1 MNVNQLHAGLP
12 VGRAGAP
19 IATARA
25 AMIML
30 HGRGAMAADILF
42 LANELDV
49 RQVAVLA
56 PQAANSTW
64 YPNRFIAPVATNE
77 PWLTSALQ
85 VVDSLVQELAASG
98 LGAERVFLL
107 GFSQGG
113 CLALEYAARYPRRYA
128 GVIGL
133 SSGLIENGDQPRA
146 YSRFAGRFARVIGL
160 QRRGFPHPRGARRPH
175 GQRAGGPG
183 RGGGQAH
190 LSRHGP
196 HDQPRRD
203 QRHQRADCPGHDGV
217 IESSQQGGANAIA
230 LSGHGPV
237 HRTE

>member
-146 YSRFAGRFARVIGL
+146 YAGSLAGSPVLLGCSDVDFHIPVARVDRTANVL
-160 QRRGFPHPRGARRPH
+160 ADLGAAVDKRIY
-175 GQRAGGPG
+175 PG
-183 RGGGQAH
+183 MDH
-190 LSRHGP
+190 TIN
-196 HDQPRRD
+196 RD
-203 QRHQRADCPGHDGV
+203 E
-217 IESSQQGGANAIA
+217 INAINA
-230 LSGHGPV
+230 LIAQVTTG
-237 HRTE
+237 

>member
-85 VVDSLVQELAASG
+85 VVDGLVQELAASG

-146 YSRFAGRFARVIGL
+146 YAGSLAGSPVLLGCSDVDFHIPVARVDRTANVL
-160 QRRGFPHPRGARRPH
+160 ADLGAAVDKRIY
-175 GQRAGGPG
+175 PG
-183 RGGGQAH
+183 MDH
-190 LSRHGP
+190 TIN
-196 HDQPRRD
+196 RD
-203 QRHQRADCPGHDGV
+203 E
-217 IESSQQGGANAIA
+217 INAINA
-230 LSGHGPV
+230 LIAQVTTG
-237 HRTE
+237 

>member
-19 IATARA
+19 VASARA

-85 VVDSLVQELAASG
+85 VVDGLVQELATNG
-98 LGAERVFLL
+98 LGAERVFVL

-113 CLALEYAARYPRRYA
+113 CLALEYAARHPQRYA

-133 SSGLIENGDQPRA
+133 SSGLIENGDQPRT
-146 YSRFAGRFARVIGL
+146 YSGSLAGTPVLLGCSDVDFHIPVTRVERTAEVLAGL
-160 QRRGFPHPRGARRPH
+160 GAAVDKRIY
-175 GQRAGGPG
+175 PG
-183 RGGGQAH
+183 MDH
-190 LSRHGP
+190 TIN
-196 HDQPRRD
+196 RD
-203 QRHQRADCPGHDGV
+203 E
-217 IESSQQGGANAIA
+217 INAINA
-230 LSGHGPV
+230 LIAQV
-237 HRTE
+237 TAE

>member
-146 YSRFAGRFARVIGL
+146 YSGSLAGSPVLLGCSDVDFHIPVARVDRTADVLTGL
-160 QRRGFPHPRGARRPH
+160 GAAVDKRIY
-175 GQRAGGPG
+175 PG
-183 RGGGQAH
+183 MDH
-190 LSRHGP
+190 TIN
-196 HDQPRRD
+196 RD
-203 QRHQRADCPGHDGV
+203 E
-217 IESSQQGGANAIA
+217 INAINA
-230 LSGHGPV
+230 LIAQVTTG
-237 HRTE
+237 

>member
-146 YSRFAGRFARVIGL
+146 YSGSLAGSPVLLGCSDVDFHIPVARVDRTASVL
-160 QRRGFPHPRGARRPH
+160 ADLGAAVDKRIY
-175 GQRAGGPG
+175 PG
-183 RGGGQAH
+183 MDH
-190 LSRHGP
+190 TIN
-196 HDQPRRD
+196 RD
-203 QRHQRADCPGHDGV
+203 E
-217 IESSQQGGANAIA
+217 INAINA
-230 LSGHGPV
+230 LIAQVTTG
-237 HRTE
+237 

>member
-25 AMIML
+25 GMIML

-146 YSRFAGRFARVIGL
+146 YAGSLAGSPVLLGCSDVDFHIPVARVDRTADVLTGL
-160 QRRGFPHPRGARRPH
+160 GAAVDKRIY
-175 GQRAGGPG
+175 PG
-183 RGGGQAH
+183 MDH
-190 LSRHGP
+190 TIN
-196 HDQPRRD
+196 RD
-203 QRHQRADCPGHDGV
+203 E
-217 IESSQQGGANAIA
+217 INAINA
-230 LSGHGPV
+230 LIAQVTTG
-237 HRTE
+237 